1 MPTPSQISSTQIQST
16 TVTAG
21 SYTLAN
27 FTVNA
32 EGQITAASSTSTTG
46 TGSAVLASS
55 PTFIPSAAGNI
66 GLTLTGLSGQTGD
79 LLHVMSNGGSML
91 FKLANNGAVT
101 VGTWNGTAIGANYG
115 GTGQTSYAVGDLL
128 YASTTTA
135 LSPLHVGTNGYM
147 LTMVSGLPAWV
158 AAPAG
163 SITSIIAGTGLSGGT
178 ITTTGTVALANTAV
192 TPGSYT
198 LSNFT
203 VNAQGQITA
212 ASSPSTTGTGNVVLA
227 NTPTLTTP
235 VLGAATATSINGV
248 TITGAGTLSLPSGS
262 TLTTAGAYGI
272 TFTATATTSLTLP
285 VSGTLLTSSSANTF
299 TATQTFSGSTSVV
312 AQVLTNAAEV
322 ATVSATA
329 ATGTINFY
337 VSSQSVLY
345 YTTNASANWTTNI
358 SLSSG
363 ITLDTSMTAGQ
374 SLTLAFLVTQGSTA
388 YYNSAITVDGY
399 ASGAGGYTFTV
410 YWQGGTA
417 PTTGNA
423 SGIDVYSY
431 TLIKTATKT
440 FSILASQVQF

>member
-1 MPTPSQISSTQIQST
+1 MPTRTQIDSTQIQST
-16 TVTAG
+16 AVTPG
-21 SYTLAN
+21 SYVLGN

-32 EGQITAASSTSTTG
+32 EGQITAASSTS
-46 TGSAVLASS
+46 V
-55 PTFIPSAAGNI
+55 
-66 GLTLTGLSGQTGD
+66 
-79 LLHVMSNGGSML
+79 
-91 FKLANNGAVT
+91 
-101 VGTWNGTAIGANYG
+101 
-115 GTGQTSYAVGDLL
+115 
-128 YASTTTA
+128 
-135 LSPLHVGTNGYM
+135 
-147 LTMVSGLPAWV
+147 
-158 AAPAG
+158 
-163 SITSIIAGTGLSGGT
+163 
-178 ITTTGTVALANTAV
+178 
-192 TPGSYT
+192 
-198 LSNFT
+198 
-203 VNAQGQITA
+203 
-212 ASSPSTTGTGNVVLA
+212 TGTGNAVLA
-227 NTPTLTTP
+227 NTPTLITP

-248 TITGAGTLSLPSGS
+248 IITGAGTLSLPSGS

-272 TFTATATTSLTLP
+272 TFTATAATSLTLP

-322 ATVSATA
+322 VTVSATA

-363 ITLDTSMTAGQ
+363 TTLDTSMTAGQ